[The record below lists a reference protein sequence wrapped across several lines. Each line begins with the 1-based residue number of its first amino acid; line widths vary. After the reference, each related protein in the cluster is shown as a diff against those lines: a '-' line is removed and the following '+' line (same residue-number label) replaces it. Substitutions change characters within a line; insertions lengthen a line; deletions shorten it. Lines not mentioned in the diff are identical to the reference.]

1 MAAIGKI
8 RSWGPVLVG
17 VIGLALFAF
26 IAEELF
32 RSCDSMK
39 NQERQQIGEVLGKKI
54 DYQEYQRLFEEYQD
68 VIKMSQGTDNLTDE
82 QANQVKDMVW
92 NQYVQNTVI
101 ADEAA
106 RLGLTVTDE
115 EMQDMLKQGT
125 NPMLLNTPFV
135 NQQTGH
141 FDVSL
146 LQRFRT
152 EYQNALKQGG
162 GQIADQ
168 YRGLNNYWNFIEK
181 TLRQQTLVQKYQ
193 TLLSACY
200 LSNPVSAK
208 AAFTAENEESDIEL
222 AAFPYN
228 AIKDD
233 QVQVSDA
240 DLKAKYEEEK
250 IRFRQL
256 DETRD
261 AKYVTLKVQASP
273 TDRSK
278 LDAEIKTFTQQL
290 TDAADPTEVIR
301 KSGSL
306 VTYTGIPQTK
316 AAFPFDIAQKLDSMA
331 VGATTAPV
339 VNNNDNTINVI
350 KLIAKQQLPDSVEF
364 RAITVSGED
373 IAAVRKS
380 ADSIYNAIQGGADF
394 EAVAK
399 NYGQTGQKTWITSQQ
414 YQNNASTD
422 KDTRTY
428 LETLNTSDVNS
439 LKNLQLTNAS
449 LVLQVT
455 ARRAMTDK
463 YTAAVIKKP
472 IAFSNETYNAAYNR
486 FSQYVSESQTLEALQ
501 ANAKKYGYT
510 VEDLSDVSSTSHYIN
525 RIHGTRDALKW
536 LFEAKPGDVSPLYE
550 CGDNDQLLV
559 LVCNNVNA
567 RGYLPYTNE
576 RVNNYL
582 KQEVIRDKKAE
593 QIMAK
598 AKGATS
604 IDAAR
609 KAGASVT
616 DVPQIT
622 FSAPVFV
629 QTTGSS
635 EPALAGAVSAT
646 KVGSFSKAPV
656 KGNGGVYLFQVKNRK
671 QREGAKYDQKAQEQQ
686 LRQRAAQ
693 RAVQMAQQQLIE
705 NANVTDNRY
714 LFF

>member
-168 YRGLNNYWNFIEK
+168 YRSLNNYWNFIEK